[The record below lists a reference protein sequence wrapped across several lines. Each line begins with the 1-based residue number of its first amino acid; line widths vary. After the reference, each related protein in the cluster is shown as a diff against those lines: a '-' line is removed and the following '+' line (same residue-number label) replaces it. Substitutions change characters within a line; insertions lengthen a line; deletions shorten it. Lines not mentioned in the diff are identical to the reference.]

1 MRGTSEQRLEA
12 YIDKCEHLVNRLS
25 ELVIRNARLVLPEG
39 VIRGEL
45 SVEKGKIQEIAVSGL
60 GKGDT
65 EIDAKGKI
73 LMPGVID
80 TCVHIRARGSSYRED
95 FHDCSVAAIAGGITT
110 IITLP
115 LNQTTQTPKSIQNL
129 IRAGQ
134 KNSLVDFATH
144 VSDTGGGLV
153 KNALKIASLGV
164 KFFTIPMWRVIDA
177 GREELEQL
185 MSTVKP
191 LDGMVTTDARF
202 GEMGRDEKTIKLQK
216 LRKDPSAHAETH
228 PEEVEEKT
236 ARKVM
241 EAGRHT
247 KCRVHFFPV
256 TTKKT
261 SEVILEFKKRK
272 LKVSSGTCLHFLTF
286 TKKDMEKF
294 GPFLKV
300 EPPLRTNE
308 DRMALWKALEEGT
321 IDTVASG
328 HTPVSR
334 DEKEEGWK
342 NIWKVPA
349 GIPAL
354 ETLLPVM
361 LKNSVAAGRLT
372 LENVVNI
379 LCTKPAKI
387 FGFYPQ
393 KGIISKGSD
402 ADLVMVDFQKE
413 ITLNARKLHS
423 AADWTPYDGLKLKG
437 TPTTTISRGTI
448 LMEDGEIIEKPGHGQ
463 FLAV

>member
-1 MRGTSEQRLEA
+1 
-12 YIDKCEHLVNRLS
+12 VNCLS

-60 GKGDT
+60 EKGDT
-65 EIDAKGKI
+65 EIDARGKI
-73 LMPGVID
+73 IMPGVID
-80 TCVHIRARGSSYRED
+80 TCVHIRARRSSYRED

-110 IITLP
+110 IIAMP
-115 LNQTTQTPKSIQNL
+115 LDQTTQTPKTIQNL

-134 KNSLVDFATH
+134 KNSLVDFATYA
-144 VSDTGGGLV
+144 SDTEEGLA
-153 KNALKIASLGV
+153 KNALKITSLGV
-164 KFFTIPMWRVIDA
+164 KSFMIPMWRVINA
-177 GREELEQL
+177 ERGELEQL
-185 MSTVKP
+185 MRTVKP
-191 LDGMVTTDARF
+191 LDGMITTDARF
-202 GEMGRDEKTIKLQK
+202 GEMDQDEKMIKLQK
-216 LRKDPSAHAETH
+216 LRKDPSAHAETR
-228 PEEVEEKT
+228 PEEIEEKI

-241 EAGRHT
+241 EASGHT

-261 SEVILEFKKRK
+261 SEVVLEFKKKK

-328 HTPVSR
+328 HTPVFR

-342 NIWKVPA
+342 NIWKVPS
-349 GIPAL
+349 GIPGL

-361 LKNSVAAGRLT
+361 LKNSVTAGRLT

-379 LCTKPAKI
+379 LCTKPAQI
-387 FGFYPQ
+387 FGLYPR

-413 ITLNARKLHS
+413 TTVNAGKLHS

-437 TPTTTISRGTI
+437 TPTMTISRGTI
-448 LMEDGEIIEKPGHGQ
+448 LMEDGEIIEKLGHGQ